1 MLSIIISFL
10 FLFGI
15 FFFGIKA
22 FREMTDKE
30 KWHLTKYVGYATVC
44 AVLATVAMT
53 VFVLLF

>member
-1 MLSIIISFL
+1 MLSIIILFL

-30 KWHLTKYVGYATVC
+30 KWHLTKYAGYAIVC
-44 AVLATVAMT
+44 AVLATAAMT